1 MPLALVRKNAVA
13 KPLDKEPRAKSA
25 RNLPETNKQA
35 GYGRALSAHVS
46 RFRHLSQGAH
56 EENREKQQQQTTV
69 VITPAISSFS
79 LVLGTVLWCV
89 PLVVLVSVSLFVAVT
104 IRIACVNITSVSVAT
119 AVLPS

>member
-1 MPLALVRKNAVA
+1 MPSQSLWTKSHVLNLQETFPKRTS
-13 KPLDKEPRAKSA
+13 KPDM
-25 RNLPETNKQA
+25 
-35 GYGRALSAHVS
+35 GAHSQLMS
-46 RFRHLSQGAH
+46 RGFDILGQGAH